1 MMKKLIGLFMA
12 ACLLAGCAG
21 SQSSSTA
28 ASSDVEA
35 SSTQTGTAQTIAPLQ
50 DETALE
56 NTTDAILAVS
66 LQEGDAYVDDNGQMQ
81 MKLTVYTYDKYDMVD
96 IANLQVGDTII
107 TRAGAVEVTSK
118 EENVA
123 GMISI
128 NGGQEEGGFDLMS
141 DDDGVYYEVG
151 FNDVKSWYEVGT
163 VTIPVSA
170 DFVGVDRSDL
180 DRGEVTFYPGDF
192 LNGTVTNYDFTPYNT
207 TVRVEDGKIVELTR
221 SFTP

>member
-12 ACLLAGCAG
+12 VCLLAGCAVTQD
-21 SQSSSTA
+21 SADA
-28 ASSDVEA
+28 ASSQDA
-35 SSTQTGTAQTIAPLQ
+35 SSTQTGTTQTVAPLQ
-50 DETALE
+50 ENALE

-81 MKLTVYTYDKYDMVD
+81 MKLTVYTYDKYDMVA
-96 IANLQVGDTII
+96 IANLQIGDTIV
-107 TRAGAVEVTSK
+107 THAGAVEVTSK
-118 EENVA
+118 EKNAA

-128 NGGQEEGGFDLMS
+128 NGGQEEGGMDLIS

-170 DFVGVDRSDL
+170 EFVGLDNSDL
-180 DRGEVTFYPGDF
+180 DQGEVTIYPGDF
-192 LNGTVTNYDFTPYNT
+192 LNGTVADYNFTPYNT
-207 TVRVEDGKIVELTR
+207 TVRVEDGKIVELNR